1 LIRLC
6 KLLPLLKQEIISYD
20 KYESGELKV
29 IGYPGLPNS
38 DISVK
43 DKMSY
48 SQWLMSYQAYP
59 IIKVEGLES
68 VITGFKSVHLFY
80 NQKSRYS
87 FKWHTDPVDV
97 QLYVIKGTKFLQVKN
112 KNYKLVAGQSAR
124 IPKNHLHKAYSIA
137 DTWALSTVC

>member
-1 LIRLC
+1 
-6 KLLPLLKQEIISYD
+6 LLKQEIISYD

-38 DISVK
+38 DISVR

-48 SQWLMSYQAYP
+48 SQWLESYQTYP
-59 IIKVEGLES
+59 IIKVEGLERVLDS
-68 VITGFKSVHLFY
+68 FQSVHLFY
-80 NQKSRYS
+80 NQKSRHS

-97 QLYVIKGTKFLQVKN
+97 QLHVIKGTKFLQVKD

-124 IPKNHLHKAYSIA
+124 IPKNYLHRAYSIA
-137 DTWALSTVC
+137 DTWALSIES